1 MNWHHNWSEKTRY
14 SWNLSSKPHASLN
27 LLLDPRFAII
37 IQVPRDTTMG
47 SRGFGCGKRMKRCR
61 CLNTIEPSQKWMM
74 VIIHAIRSDFFL
86 FPPNFWH
93 LGIAME
99 LWWNL
104 ACDSLPFHSWIQC
117 SFSRF
122 LRSSRLNKPIAI
134 RPCNQVLSPSEQYRY
149 VHYNVYTYIYLWFI
163 CICNIL
169 YSILCI
175 RKGMLRSAW
184 YASLRASYT
193 SLCLH

>member
-1 MNWHHNWSEKTRY
+1 MNWHYNWSEKQDIHGI
-14 SWNLSSKPHASLN
+14 SAQKPHASLN

-37 IQVPRDTTMG
+37 IQVPCGHLWGPGGLGVGEEWKGVGG
-47 SRGFGCGKRMKRCR
+47 STR
-61 CLNTIEPSQKWMM
+61 LNPPKNGWWQYYT
-74 VIIHAIRSDFFL
+74 RSDQSFFL

-122 LRSSRLNKPIAI
+122 LHSSRLNKAIAI

-149 VHYNVYTYIYLWFI
+149 VHYNVYIYIHIYMQKK
-163 CICNIL
+163 IL
-169 YSILCI
+169 YCILCI
-175 RKGMLRSAW
+175 TNRMLRSAW